1 MEVLA
6 VGSPGHLT
14 VVAPREISVL
24 RPQSSVLRPTPTNV
38 QRQLRRFRR
47 NRMALTGLALVA
59 LLVLTALLA
68 AVIAPYPEDA
78 AGAVHAK
85 DSLLPP
91 SPAHLFGTDDLGGD
105 VFSRV
110 VFGAR
115 YSLAIGLAIVT
126 MAFLIGVPL
135 GAVAG
140 FAGGFVNEL
149 IMRVTDIFLTIPGI
163 VLALAIGAALGPG
176 LVNAAVAL
184 ALVWWPGYCRLT
196 RGQVLALREQ
206 TYVEAAQVVGSAQG
220 RIVFRHILPNTL
232 TPLIVKVSMD
242 VGFAI
247 LTAAG
252 LSFIGI
258 GAQPPTPEWGAMV
271 STGRQFMPDWWW
283 YATFPGLAISLAV
296 FGFNMLGDGVRDAL
310 DPRGIR

>member
-1 MEVLA
+1 MRTIPPAMVTADATVPAISLDVA
-6 VGSPGHLT
+6 SPLPWT
-14 VVAPREISVL
+14 SNR
-24 RPQSSVLRPTPTNV
+24 R
-38 QRQLRRFRR
+38 RQMRRFTR
-47 NRMALTGLALVA
+47 NLMALAGLG
-59 LLVLTALLA
+59 LVLLLA
-68 AVIAPYPEDA
+68 FAALFAPLIAPYPEDA

-85 DSLLPP
+85 DPLLPP
-91 SPAHLFGTDDLGGD
+91 SAAHLFGTDDLGGD

-115 YSLAIGLAIVT
+115 YSLAIGLAVVSL
-126 MAFLIGVPL
+126 AFLIGVPL
-135 GAVAG
+135 GAIAG
-140 FAGGFVNEL
+140 FAGGVVNE
-149 IMRVTDIFLTIPGI
+149 IIIRATDIFLTIPGI

-176 LVNAAVAL
+176 LVNAAIAL
-184 ALVWWPGYCRLT
+184 SLVWWPGFCRLT
-196 RGQVLALREQ
+196 RGQVRALHEQ
-206 TYVEAAQVVGSAQG
+206 TYVEAASVVGAGQG

-242 VGFAI
+242 IGFAI

-283 YATFPGLAISLAV
+283 YATFPGLAIFLAV

-310 DPRGIR
+310 DPRGTRG

>member
-1 MEVLA
+1 MMIADVSAARAPLVLA
-6 VGSPGHLT
+6 PAAT
-14 VVAPREISVL
+14 RA
-24 RPQSSVLRPTPTNV
+24 TNL
-38 QRQLRRFRR
+38 QRQLRRFRQ
-47 NRMALTGLALVA
+47 NRMAMAGVV
-59 LLVLTALLA
+59 LVLLLIVTAVFAPL
-68 AVIAPYPEDA
+68 IAPYPEDA
-78 AGAVHAK
+78 AGAVHTK
-85 DSLLPP
+85 DALLPP
-91 SPAHLFGTDDLGGD
+91 SLAHFFGTDDLGAD

-115 YSLAIGLAIVT
+115 YSLSIGLAIVAI
-126 MAFLIGVPL
+126 AFLIGVPL

-140 FAGGFVNEL
+140 FAGGFVNEI
-149 IMRVTDIFLTIPGI
+149 IMRATDIFLTIPGI

-176 LVNAAVAL
+176 LVNAAIAL
-184 ALVWWPGYCRLT
+184 ALVWWPGFCRLT

-206 TYVEAAQVVGSAQG
+206 TYVEAANALGVGRG
-220 RIVFRHILPNTL
+220 RIIFRHILPNSL

-242 VGFAI
+242 IGFAI

-271 STGRQFMPDWWW
+271 NTGRQFMPDWWW
-283 YATFPGLAISLAV
+283 YATFPGLAIFIAV

-310 DPRGIR
+310 DPRGVGS

>member
-1 MEVLA
+1 MVTVDAAAPAIPLA
-6 VGSPGHLT
+6 VGT
-14 VVAPREISVL
+14 AAPRTSNL
-24 RPQSSVLRPTPTNV
+24 R
-38 QRQLRRFRR
+38 RQLRRFTG
-47 NRMALTGLALVA
+47 NRMALAGLALV
-59 LLVLTALLA
+59 LLLMVTAIFAPL
-68 AVIAPYPEDA
+68 IAPYPEDA
-78 AGAVHAK
+78 AGAVHTQDA
-85 DSLLPP
+85 LLPP
-91 SPAHLFGTDDLGGD
+91 SAAHPFGTDDLGGD

-115 YSLAIGLAIVT
+115 YSLSIGLAIVSL
-126 MAFLIGVPL
+126 AFLIGVPL
-135 GAVAG
+135 GAIAG
-140 FAGGFVNEL
+140 FAGGFVNEV

-184 ALVWWPGYCRLT
+184 GLVWWPGFCRLT
-196 RGQVLALREQ
+196 QGQVLALREQ
-206 TYVEAAQVVGSAQG
+206 TYVEAASVVGARQG
-220 RIVFRHILPNTL
+220 RIVFRHILPNAL

-242 VGFAI
+242 IGFAI

-271 STGRQFMPDWWW
+271 NTGRQFMPDWWW
-283 YATFPGLAISLAV
+283 YATFPGLAIFLAV

-310 DPRGIR
+310 DPRVRG

>member
-1 MEVLA
+1 MLTADATAPALPLA
-6 VGSPGHLT
+6 VAT
-14 VVAPREISVL
+14 
-24 RPQSSVLRPTPTNV
+24 TPARASNL
-38 QRQLRRFRR
+38 QRQVRRFTR
-47 NRMALTGLALVA
+47 NRMALAGLALVA
-59 LLVLTALLA
+59 LLVLVALFAPL
-68 AVIAPYPEDA
+68 IAPHPEDA
-78 AGAVHAK
+78 AGAVHAQEA
-85 DSLLPP
+85 LLPP

-115 YSLAIGLAIVT
+115 YSLAIGLAIVAL
-126 MAFLIGVPL
+126 AFLIGVPL

-140 FAGGFVNEL
+140 YAGGFVNEI
-149 IMRVTDIFLTIPGI
+149 IMRATDIFLTIPGI

-176 LVNAAVAL
+176 LRNAAIAL
-184 ALVWWPGYCRLT
+184 ALVWWPGFCRLT
-196 RGQVLALREQ
+196 QGQVLALREQ
-206 TYVEAAQVVGSAQG
+206 TYVEAASVVGAKQG

-271 STGRQFMPDWWW
+271 NTGRQFMPDWWW
-283 YATFPGLAISLAV
+283 YATFPGLAIFLAV

-310 DPRGIR
+310 DPRGVRG

>member
-1 MEVLA
+1 VSTMVAADTAVAIPSTVVLA
-6 VGSPGHLT
+6 P
-14 VVAPREISVL
+14 
-24 RPQSSVLRPTPTNV
+24 PQRSNL
-38 QRQLRRFRR
+38 QRQAQRFLR
-47 NRMALTGLALVA
+47 NRLALAGLALVL
-59 LLVLTALLA
+59 LLVVTALFAPL
-68 AVIAPYPEDA
+68 IAPYPEDA

-91 SPAHLFGTDDLGGD
+91 SSEHLFGTDDLGSD

-115 YSLAIGLAIVT
+115 YSLAIGLAIVGL
-126 MAFLIGVPL
+126 AFLIGVPL
-135 GAVAG
+135 GAIAG

-149 IMRVTDIFLTIPGI
+149 IMRATDIFLTIPGI
-163 VLALAIGAALGPG
+163 VLALAIGAAMGPG
-176 LVNAAVAL
+176 LTNAAVAL
-184 ALVWWPGYCRLT
+184 ALVWWPGFCRLT
-196 RGQVLALREQ
+196 RGQVVALREQ
-206 TYVEAAQVVGSAQG
+206 TYVEAADVIGAGRG
-220 RIVFRHILPNTL
+220 RIVFRHILPNAL

-271 STGRQFMPDWWW
+271 NTGRQFMPDWWW
-283 YATFPGLAISLAV
+283 YATFPGLAIFLAV
-296 FGFNMLGDGVRDAL
+296 FGFNLLGDGVRDAL
-310 DPRGIR
+310 DPRAKVRLER